1 MSWRKRPV
9 IYEINTW
16 VWLHELG
23 LRYQR
28 PIDLGNVPPEIWDSL
43 ASLKIDAVW
52 FMGVWERSPEGI
64 RISLQN
70 RNLVGDFQRALPD
83 FTEKDN
89 VGSPYCV
96 RQYKVDPDLGGP
108 GGLATAREKLAG
120 RGIRL
125 ILDFVPNH
133 VATDHP
139 WVFEHPEYF
148 IRGEAE
154 DLQRDPVS
162 FAEAG
167 GRIFA
172 CGKDPYFPAWQDVL
186 QVNAFHPGLRQAALS
201 TLLGIAAQ
209 CDGVRCDMAMLLM
222 NKVFACTWGGRAGNR
237 PKRDYWPEVIPEV
250 RREFPLFLF
259 LAEAYWDL
267 EWELQQQGFDYCYDK
282 RLYDRLEHE
291 SGESVRL
298 HLCADLDFQNK
309 LVRFIENHDEPR
321 AAAAFASLK
330 ARAAAVTFAT
340 LPGAKLFHEG
350 QLEGRKARLPVFLA
364 RRPSEP
370 VDAELQSF
378 YRNLLGLIH
387 QSLFQEGEWSLC
399 HRSGWPDNQSHWNLV
414 AWCWRREEERAL
426 IIVNLSGGSS
436 QARVQLP
443 WSELAGRKWRLF
455 DEFTREF
462 FERDGGEMLS
472 PGLFVGLP
480 PWGFHFFRF

>member
-1 MSWRKRPV
+1 MSWPKRPV

-23 LRYQR
+23 LRYER

-96 RQYKVDPDLGGP
+96 RQYRVNPHLGGP

-201 TLLGIAAQ
+201 TLLEIAAQ

-222 NKVFACTWGGRAGNR
+222 NKVFACTWGGRVGNQ
-237 PKRDYWPEVIPEV
+237 PKLDYWPEVIQEV

-321 AAAAFASLK
+321 AAAAFAFLK
-330 ARAAAVTFAT
+330 ARAAAMTFAT

-350 QLEGRKARLPVFLA
+350 QLEGRKVRLPVFLA

-387 QSLFQEGEWSLC
+387 QPLFQEGEWSLC
-399 HRSGWPDNQSHWNLV
+399 HRGGWPDNQSHRNLV

-443 WSELAGRKWRLF
+443 WSGLAGRKWRLF
-455 DEFTREF
+455 EEFTREV

-472 PGLFVGLP
+472 PGLFVDLP